1 MSRNAV
7 RALFEEW
14 DRARVDLVQLLPRIR
29 PAELEGGDPAD
40 STRARGVLIHVLRA
54 DFSYANWICE
64 VLGLPRPERAL
75 DPKDL
80 SGRADFEAGFTA
92 VRDYFEQA
100 LERVTDEHLDGPE
113 GAGSP
118 PHFKARWGEDYG
130 VEQMLE
136 HAVCHHLRHRRQLE
150 RMPIF

>member
-14 DRARVDLVQLLPRIR
+14 DRARVELVQLLPRIR
-29 PAELEGGDPAD
+29 PAELEGGDPVD

-54 DFSYANWICE
+54 DVSYANWICE
-64 VLGLPRPERAL
+64 VLDLPRPERAL
-75 DPKDL
+75 DPKAL
-80 SGRADFEAGFTA
+80 AGRAEFEAGFEA
-92 VRDYFEQA
+92 VRAYFEHA
-100 LERVTDEHLDGPE
+100 LEPVTDAHLDPPE
-113 GAGSP
+113 GATAP
-118 PHFKARWGEDYG
+118 PHFKSRWGEDYG

-136 HAVCHHLRHRRQLE
+136 HAICHHLRHRRQLE